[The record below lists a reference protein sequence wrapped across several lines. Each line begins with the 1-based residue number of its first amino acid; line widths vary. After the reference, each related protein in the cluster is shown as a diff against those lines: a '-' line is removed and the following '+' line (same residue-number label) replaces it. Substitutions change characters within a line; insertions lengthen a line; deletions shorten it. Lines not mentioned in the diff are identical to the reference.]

1 MMVTNSILSVLSTAW
16 LSELTGV
23 DNMYNVMFMAVLVVF
38 LVIVLVAS
46 LVILRALRTI
56 VRLTMPEVEA
66 AEREAKL
73 AAKAKRAGRQGAWT
87 RGWNKLMGLRPISEE
102 KDIVIDHEYDG
113 IRELDNPV
121 PIWFNG
127 LFYAT
132 VVFGVVYLAIYHV
145 FGWGLTQEQEYD
157 REMARAEAARV
168 EYLSQV
174 ANLIDENT
182 VEVDLSPNTVSAG
195 QAIYLAN
202 CAVCHGQSGEGGIGP
217 NMTDNYWIHGGEIN
231 DIFRIVKYGVLDKGM
246 IPWEQMLTPA
256 QIAEVSNYL
265 ISLRGTNPPNPKD
278 PEGNPVEYKEAGAEE
293 PADEQVEQAQQA
305 DLESV

>member
-1 MMVTNSILSVLSTAW
+1 MMATNSIFPILSTTW

-23 DNMYNVMFMAVLVVF
+23 ANTYNVMFMVMLVVF
-38 LVIVLVAS
+38 VVIVLVAA

-73 AAKAKRAGRQGAWT
+73 AAKSQRANRKGSWT
-87 RGWNKLMGLRPISEE
+87 RRWNKLMGLRPISEE

-121 PIWFNG
+121 PVWFNG

-132 VVFGVVYLAIYHV
+132 LVFAVVYLAVYHV
-145 FGWGLTQEQEYD
+145 FGWGLTQEQEYE
-157 REMARAEAARV
+157 REMAQAEAARI
-168 EYLSQV
+168 EYLSQA
-174 ANLIDENT
+174 ANLVDENN
-182 VEVDLSPNTVSAG
+182 VEVDLSPTVVSAG
-195 QAIYLAN
+195 QAIYAAN

-217 NMTDNYWIHGGEIN
+217 NITDEFWIHGGEIN

-246 IPWEQMLTPA
+246 VPWEQMLTPA
-256 QIAEVSNYL
+256 QIAEVSNY
-265 ISLRGTNPPNPKD
+265 IITLRGTNPPNAKD
-278 PEGNPVEYKEAGAEE
+278 PEGNKVEYKEGGAEE
-293 PADEQVEQAQQA
+293 PAEEQEDAAV
-305 DLESV
+305 LESV

>member
-1 MMVTNSILSVLSTAW
+1 MNISILNVLSTAW

-23 DNMYNVMFMAVLVVF
+23 ANSYNAIFLVMLIVF
-38 LVIVLVAS
+38 LIIVLVAA
-46 LVILRALRTI
+46 LVILRALRTV
-56 VRLTMPEVEA
+56 VRLTMPEVEV
-66 AEREAKL
+66 AEREAKI
-73 AAKAKRAGRQGAWT
+73 AAKARRAERKGGFRRA
-87 RGWNKLMGLRPISEE
+87 WNKLMGLRPLSEE

-132 VVFGVVYLAIYHV
+132 VVFAVVYLAVYHV

-157 REMARAEAARV
+157 REMARADAAR
-168 EYLSQV
+168 ELYLSQA
-174 ANLIDENT
+174 ANLVDENN
-182 VEVDLSPNTVSAG
+182 VEVDLSPGTVSAG
-195 QAIYLAN
+195 QAIYMAN

-217 NMTDNYWIHGGEIN
+217 NMSDDYWIHGGEIN

-256 QIAEVSNYL
+256 QIAEVSNY
-265 ISLRGTNPPNPKD
+265 IITLRGTNPPNPKD
-278 PEGNPVEYKEAGAEE
+278 PEGNKVEYKEAGADDQGEGEE
-293 PADEQVEQAQQA
+293 PAGLSE
-305 DLESV
+305 LESV